1 MKRKHRTHPPRAAR
15 LFAEPADSSEGACTA
30 YIDGASRGN
39 PGPASYAV
47 IIRSPTGEVRDR
59 MKKEIGKNTNNVAEY
74 YALIAALDYAYA
86 HRISKLRVRSDSELL
101 VRQMKGHYR
110 VKSFALRQLHEKAR
124 KLAGSLA
131 YFSIEHVPREQNREA
146 DALANAALDRT
157 SGTVSREAGASRLGD
172 SEFRLAQDA
181 KRTEVASQ
189 ESKVEGRRIR
199 ARYRDGALHPAE
211 PLDLAEGAEV
221 EITIHPARR
230 D

>member
-1 MKRKHRTHPPRAAR
+1 MKRRPRTHPPRAAR

-47 IIRSPTGEVRDR
+47 IIRSPNGEVRDR
-59 MKKEIGKNTNNVAEY
+59 LKKEIGKNTNNVAEY
-74 YALIAALDYAYA
+74 YSLIAALDYALA

-131 YFSIEHVPREQNREA
+131 YFSIEHIPREQNREA
-146 DALANAALDRT
+146 DALANAVLDRADAA
-157 SGTVSREAGASRLGD
+157 SEA
-172 SEFRLAQDA
+172 RLAPEA
-181 KRTEVASQ
+181 ARRRSEVASQ
-189 ESKVEGRRIR
+189 ESKVESRRIR
-199 ARYRDGALHPAE
+199 ARYRDGALHLAE